1 MDAQVSAV
9 EANLAHAAALVE
21 QAAAKGAQLVVLP
34 ELFGCGYEY
43 TDQNFNLAEPLDGPT
58 GTWICEMARRLGIH
72 LAGSFPARMAGGDY
86 IVAMLAAPDG
96 RQWVYRKMH
105 VALWEN
111 GYFARGADPVIA
123 DTALGRIG
131 LLICWD
137 QVFADLA
144 VAYRGRVD
152 LLCIPSSPPVLV
164 GSLEDKGGRLL
175 ARMKDRIL
183 GARLDAV
190 GWFGQATVLQAQSVG
205 VPVVYAARCGPFR
218 SPIPYGLLFLMSL
231 GPGAMAH
238 VLPAVGT
245 NFRLSC
251 PLMGRS
257 CIVDRD
263 GTRLA
268 QAGQDDEAVLL
279 ASVRPGAPDR
289 AALPPLPRRKTL
301 VPGVPAPI
309 LWLDRLAILMGRWH
323 RWRKAKYVVAPDSP
337 RLLSPDYSPASGQ
350 LHKPIEIASYQ
361 PDADC
366 DPRQA

>member
-1 MDAQVSAV
+1 MTDLTVAAIQMDAPVGAV

-21 QAAAKGAQLVVLP
+21 QAAAKEAQLVVLP

-43 TDQNFNLAEPLDGPT
+43 TDRNYALAEPLDGPT
-58 GTWICEMARRLGIH
+58 GTWICDMARRLGIH
-72 LAGSFPARMAGGDY
+72 LAGSFPARMAGGTY

-96 RQWVYRKMH
+96 RQWIYRKMH

-111 GYFARGADPVIA
+111 AYFARGVDPVIA

-144 VAYRGRVD
+144 RAYQGRVD
-152 LLCIPSSPPVLV
+152 LLCIPSSPPVMV
-164 GSLEDKGGRLL
+164 GDLEDDSGRVLV
-175 ARMKDRIL
+175 RMKDRIL
-183 GARLDAV
+183 GVRMDAV
-190 GWFGQATVLQAQSVG
+190 GWFGQATVLQAQSAG
-205 VPVVYAARCGPFR
+205 VPAVYAARCGPFR

-231 GPGAMAH
+231 GLGATAR
-238 VLPAVGT
+238 VLPAAGT

-263 GTRLA
+263 GARLA
-268 QAGQDDEAVLL
+268 QAGQDEEAVLL
-279 ASVRPGAPDR
+279 ASVRPGAPDP
-289 AALPPLPRRKTL
+289 AALPSLPKRKAL

-309 LWLDRLAILMGRWH
+309 LWLDRLTILVGRWH
-323 RWRKAKYVVAPDSP
+323 RWRKAQYISP
-337 RLLSPDYSPASGQ
+337 
-350 LHKPIEIASYQ
+350 
-361 PDADC
+361 
-366 DPRQA
+366 

>member
-1 MDAQVSAV
+1 MPDIRVAAIQMDARVGAV
-9 EANLAHAAALVE
+9 EANLAHAVALVE
-21 QAAAKGAQLVVLP
+21 QAVSQGAQLVVLP
-34 ELFGCGYEY
+34 ELFSCGYEY
-43 TDQNFNLAEPLDGPT
+43 TDRNFSLAEPLDGPS
-58 GTWICEMARRLGIH
+58 GIWICRTAQRLGIH
-72 LAGSFPARMAGGDY
+72 LTGSFPARMAGGTY

-96 RQWVYRKMH
+96 RQWVYLKAH

-111 GYFARGADPVIA
+111 AYFARGADPVIA

-144 VAYRGRVD
+144 RAYRGRVD

-164 GSLEDKGGRLL
+164 GDLEDEGGRLL
-175 ARMKDRIL
+175 VRMKDRIL

-190 GWFGQATVLQAQSVG
+190 GWFEQATVLQAQCAG
-205 VPVVYAARCGPFR
+205 VPAVYAARCGPFH

-231 GPGAMAH
+231 GLRVMAR
-238 VLPAVGT
+238 VLPAAGT

-268 QAGQDDEAVLL
+268 QAGQDEEAVLL
-279 ASVRPGAPDR
+279 ASVQPSTPTLAV
-289 AALPPLPRRKTL
+289 LPPLPKRRIL

-309 LWLDRLAILMGRWH
+309 LWLDRLAIPLGRWH
-323 RWRKAKYVVAPDSP
+323 RYR
-337 RLLSPDYSPASGQ
+337 
-350 LHKPIEIASYQ
+350 HKS
-361 PDADC
+361 
-366 DPRQA
+366 R

>member
-1 MDAQVSAV
+1 MPDVRVAAIQMDAQVSAV

-43 TDQNFNLAEPLDGPT
+43 TDQNFNLTEPLDGPT

-190 GWFGQATVLQAQSVG
+190 GWFGQATVLQAQSAG

-231 GPGAMAH
+231 GPGTMAR

-245 NFRLSC
+245 DFRLSC

-268 QAGQDDEAVLL
+268 QAGQDEQAVLL
-279 ASVRPGAPDR
+279 AAVRTGAPDP
-289 AALPPLPRRKTL
+289 AALPPLPKGRTL
-301 VPGVPAPI
+301 VPGIPSQI
-309 LWLDRLAILMGRWH
+309 LWLDGLAIRVGRWH
-323 RWRKAKYVVAPDSP
+323 RR
-337 RLLSPDYSPASGQ
+337 R
-350 LHKPIEIASYQ
+350 H
-361 PDADC
+361 
-366 DPRQA
+366 RQG

>member
-1 MDAQVSAV
+1 MPDIVVAAIQMDAPVGAV

-21 QAAAKGAQLVVLP
+21 QAAAQGAQLVVLP

-43 TDQNFNLAEPLDGPT
+43 TDRNFSLAEPLDGPT
-58 GTWICEMARRLGIH
+58 GLWICRTAQRLGIH
-72 LAGSFPARMAGGDY
+72 LAGSFPARIAGRSY

-96 RQWVYRKMH
+96 RQWIYRKVH

-111 GYFARGADPVIA
+111 GYFARGGDPVIA

-144 VAYRGRVD
+144 RAYQGRVD

-164 GSLEDKGGRLL
+164 GDLEDDGGLVL
-175 ARMKDRIL
+175 MRMRDRIL
-183 GARLDAV
+183 GVKMDAV
-190 GWFGQATVLQAQSVG
+190 GWFGQATVLQAQTAG
-205 VPVVYAARCGPFR
+205 VPAVYAARRGPFR

-231 GPGAMAH
+231 GPATMARVLRGA
-238 VLPAVGT
+238 GT
-245 NFRLSC
+245 RFRLSC
-251 PLMGRS
+251 PMMGRS

-268 QAGQDDEAVLL
+268 QAGQDEEAVLL
-279 ASVRPGAPDR
+279 ASIRPGAPDP
-289 AALPPLPRRKTL
+289 AALPPLPKGRML

-309 LWLDRLAILMGRWH
+309 LWLDGLAILVGRWH
-323 RWRKAKYVVAPDSP
+323 RYR
-337 RLLSPDYSPASGQ
+337 
-350 LHKPIEIASYQ
+350 H
-361 PDADC
+361 
-366 DPRQA
+366 RQS